1 MNSEIKEEFEES
13 SDVETERDM
22 AVTTREEM
30 QDSLDIGSTS
40 TIKNQFLTPNKKLR
54 FVNYNLDTKK
64 IKTLDSFDKEMH
76 IRKNEKSNRKS
87 VNQLTI
93 RNKF

>member
-30 QDSLDIGSTS
+30 
-40 TIKNQFLTPNKKLR
+40 
-54 FVNYNLDTKK
+54 
-64 IKTLDSFDKEMH
+64 
-76 IRKNEKSNRKS
+76 
-87 VNQLTI
+87 
-93 RNKF
+93 